1 MVSPAVKRRKLEHSD
16 SADDSDGSFAGF
28 GDTNAVALEGSDD
41 EEDASHG
48 SNDSVS
54 GLEDMEDMEDH
65 DDLSDDVD
73 AEADH
78 DHDHAL
84 RQSTKQASAAKA
96 TSAQKPPK
104 RPAPAPQDGVY
115 TAESFKSNMFKLQ
128 VDELLDQVKLRYGKK
143 EALAENAMRTLKA
156 IMEQIPSRQP
166 LSITA
171 AEKALSSAGIA
182 IPFPSPRPPKDALY
196 KLAYERPAS
205 INATGSYALKTASR
219 SEDSIAIDLVVTMPK
234 ALFQDKDY
242 LNHRYFYKRAYYL
255 ACLAAGINDS
265 KDHKFALSFDRLNGN
280 QLQPI
285 LVVRPSGNGD
295 EDNFTSSKCHINI
308 LVALPEHT
316 FAQNK
321 LLPNANC
328 IRPKG
333 SEEDTTA
340 KTLAPT
346 PFYNSTLQS
355 DANVTANLKL
365 LHATATKA
373 DAFRDACILGRVWL
387 KQRGF
392 GGHLCK
398 GGFGNFEWAAT
409 MALLLQPNAA
419 TGTQS
424 VSSAYSSYQLFK
436 ATLQFLGRGDLTKK
450 PFIFQALNITIPKN
464 QNGPVVFDGPR
475 GQNIL
480 FKMTPWSYFRLRT
493 EAKATIDMLSDT
505 VFDQF
510 DAAFILKT
518 ELLKFRYDATLEI
531 PLSAL
536 ALFPAEEDYSQR
548 LTEILQRLHSNL
560 GRGLTDRVT
569 AMTITSP
576 EEDGWWISS
585 RRPRE
590 DTGKSILVSFATDPA
605 NANRTVD
612 HGPAAEIKQEAASF
626 RKFWGEKSELRRF
639 KDGSILESIVWS
651 TKDGSAS
658 VIEQIALYVLRKHIG
673 AQAAEQAKYTTDEFS
688 CLVSA
693 GRIQAASGVT
703 PFLAIMNAFSA
714 MEKDIR
720 DLEDLPLQLRHI
732 RAADSQLRYSSI
744 EPPTAGH
751 APASVVLQFEG
762 SGRWPD
768 DLCAIQRTKIAFL
781 LRLSEL
787 LAALDSGYTSRVGLE
802 NPSQPAQNQ
811 AFLDVT
817 TSSGY
822 TFRIRIYHDREPTL
836 FDRQIKDKT
845 LDAPSR
851 ESAAASLALYKR
863 EFVNSPMHSQILQTL
878 CTRFPALSPSI
889 RLMKRWFASHLLTPH
904 FSPELIELLV
914 VRTFLQPHPWPVPAT
929 ATTGFL
935 RTLAWISRWD
945 WRHVPLIVDFSSTF
959 SANPADL
966 EDTSSKGMKAE
977 DLERLRTRFEAWRR
991 IDPAMNRV
999 VLFAATNLDEEGT
1012 TWTDRAK
1019 PEKVVAARL
1028 TALAKAA
1035 TQAIRADED
1044 RLLARANG
1052 KASASSQDSLAPES
1066 LFRTSLADYDIQI
1079 FIAPK
1084 YSLFTSSK
1092 NRTSSLQFKNLDL
1105 QKSARAGASV
1115 PLPQLF
1121 AQELLDVYGDAA
1133 LWFWDPETLDKVVG
1147 LWNPVVT
1154 GQRSWKVKPGWNSE
1168 PVKVKKGGEP
1178 AVEIRANRGAI
1189 VNEIKRLGGE
1199 LVRSVEVRE

>member
-1 MVSPAVKRRKLEHSD
+1 MAPPAVKRRKLQHGD
-16 SADDSDGSFAGF
+16 SEDTDSEVSFAASSDHNGI
-28 GDTNAVALEGSDD
+28 ALEGRAA
-41 EEDASHG
+41 EDASDA
-48 SNDSVS
+48 SDASVN
-54 GLEDMEDMEDH
+54 GLEDMDDDDDDM
-65 DDLSDDVD
+65 SDD
-73 AEADH
+73 AEQGVKPGIARH
-78 DHDHAL
+78 DG
-84 RQSTKQASAAKA
+84 TKQPPATKA
-96 TSAQKPPK
+96 TSARAQKPSK
-104 RPAPAPQDGVY
+104 RPASSLQDGVY
-115 TAESFKSNMFKLQ
+115 TSESFKSNMFKFQL
-128 VDELLDQVKLRYGKK
+128 DHLLDQVKLKYAKK
-143 EALAENAMRTLKA
+143 EAPAESAMRTLKA
-156 IMEQIPSRQP
+156 IIEHIPNRDA
-166 LSITA
+166 LSIVA
-171 AEKALSSAGIA
+171 AEKALGSAGITV
-182 IPFPSPRPPKDALY
+182 PFPSPRPPKDALY
-196 KLAYERPAS
+196 KLTYERPAS
-205 INATGSYALKTASR
+205 VNATGSYPLKTATR
-219 SEDSIAIDLVVTMPK
+219 TEDDITIDLVVTMPK
-234 ALFQDKDY
+234 GLFQDKDY

-255 ACLAAGINDS
+255 ACLAAGIKDS
-265 KDHKFALSFDRLNGN
+265 KYHKFALSYDCLNGN

-295 EDNFTSSKCHINI
+295 EDDFTSSKCRINI

-321 LLPNANC
+321 LLPSSNC

-333 SEEDTTA
+333 TDEETLI
-340 KTLAPT
+340 KTLNPT

-355 DANVTANLKL
+355 DANVTAYLKL
-365 LHATATKA
+365 LHATASKA

-392 GGHLCK
+392 GGHFCK
-398 GGFGNFEWAAT
+398 GGFGNFEWAAI
-409 MALLLQPNAA
+409 MALLLQPNAT
-419 TGTQS
+419 TGAQS

-436 ATLQFLGRGDLTKK
+436 ATLQFLGRGDLIKK
-450 PFIFQALNITIPKN
+450 PFIFRALNITIPKN
-464 QNGPVVFDGPR
+464 DIGPVVFDGPR

-480 FKMTPWSYFRLRT
+480 FKMTPWSYLRLRS

-518 ELLKFRYDATLEI
+518 ELLKFRYDATVEI
-531 PLSAL
+531 PYSAL
-536 ALFPAEEDYSQR
+536 DLASAGEEYDQR
-548 LTEILQRLHSNL
+548 LSEISRKLYTSL
-560 GRGLTDRVT
+560 GRAMSDRVT
-569 AMTITSP
+569 AMTITIP
-576 EEDGWWISS
+576 EEDSWPLTS
-585 RRPRE
+585 RRPKGDER
-590 DTGKSILVSFATDPA
+590 KSMLINFATDPA

-612 HGPAAEIKQEAASF
+612 HGPAAELKQEAASF

-639 KDGSILESIVWS
+639 KDGSILESIVWI
-651 TKDGSAS
+651 TKDGSAP
-658 VIEQIALYVLRKHIG
+658 VIEQITSYILKKHIG
-673 AQAAEQAKYTTDEFS
+673 ARVAEQAKFFIDSFS
-688 CLVSA
+688 HLVAA
-693 GRIQAASGVT
+693 GRIQGASGVA
-703 PFLAIMNAFSA
+703 PFLTIMNAFSA

-720 DLEDLPLQLRHI
+720 DLEDLPLRLRHI

-787 LAALDSGYTSRVGLE
+787 LTTLGSGYTSRVGLE

-863 EFVNSPMHSQILQTL
+863 EFVTSPLHSQVLQTL
-878 CTRFPALSPSI
+878 CTRFPALSPAI
-889 RLMKRWFASHLLTPH
+889 RLTKRWFASHLITPY

-914 VRTFLQPHPWPVPAT
+914 VRTFLQPHPWSIPAT

-945 WRHVPLIVDFSSTF
+945 WRHVPLVVDFSSTF

-977 DLERLRTRFEAWRR
+977 DLERMQTRFEAWRR

-1012 TWTDRAK
+1012 TWTDKAK

-1035 TQAIRADED
+1035 TQAVRADED
-1044 RLLARANG
+1044 CLIARANG
-1052 KASASSQDSLAPES
+1052 KATASAQATLDPES
-1066 LFRTSLADYDIQI
+1066 LFKTSVSDYDILI
-1079 FIAPK
+1079 SINPK
-1084 YSLFTSSK
+1084 YSNPKSRK
-1092 NRTSSLQFKNLDL
+1092 RTSSIQFKNLDL
-1105 QKSARAGASV
+1105 QRSTSAGASV
-1115 PLPQLF
+1115 LLPQLF
-1121 AQELLDVYGDAA
+1121 AQELLDVYGDAV
-1133 LWFWDPETLDKVVG
+1133 LWFWDSETLDQIVG

-1154 GQRSWKVKPGWNSE
+1154 GQRSWKIKPGWNSE
-1168 PVKVKKGGEP
+1168 PMRRKKDGEV
-1178 AVEIRANRGAI
+1178 AVEIKANRAAI
-1189 VNEIKRLGGE
+1189 VNEVKRLGGE
-1199 LVRSVEVRE
+1199 LVKSIDVKE

>member
-1 MVSPAVKRRKLEHSD
+1 MAPPAVKRRKLQHSD
-16 SADDSDGSFAGF
+16 SDDDSEGSFADLGDNNGAALQGSDAEDASDGS
-28 GDTNAVALEGSDD
+28 
-41 EEDASHG
+41 DAAM
-48 SNDSVS
+48 N
-54 GLEDMEDMEDH
+54 GLDDMEDDDDDMDDDSEEDFEEAE
-65 DDLSDDVD
+65 DVH
-73 AEADH
+73 ES
-78 DHDHAL
+78 
-84 RQSTKQASAAKA
+84 RKQTPAGKA

-104 RPAPAPQDGVY
+104 RPAASLQDGMY
-115 TAESFKSNMFKLQ
+115 TSESFKSNMFKLQ

-143 EALAENAMRTLKA
+143 EAPAENAMRTLKA
-156 IMEQIPSRQP
+156 MIEQIPSRDALP
-166 LSITA
+166 IAA
-171 AEKALSSAGIA
+171 AEKALSAAGIT

-205 INATGSYALKTASR
+205 INATGSYPLKTASR
-219 SEDSIAIDLVVTMPK
+219 NEQVVGIDLVVTMPK
-234 ALFQDKDY
+234 ALLQDKDY

-255 ACLAAGINDS
+255 ACLAAGIKES
-265 KDHKFALSFDRLNGN
+265 KDHKFALSFDCLNGN

-295 EDNFTSSKCHINI
+295 EDDFTTSKAQINI

-316 FAQNK
+316 FAQAK
-321 LLPNANC
+321 LLPSSNC

-333 SEEDTTA
+333 SEEETTT
-340 KTLAPT
+340 KTLTPT
-346 PFYNSTLQS
+346 PFYNSTVQS
-355 DANVTANLKL
+355 DANVTAYLKL
-365 LHATATKA
+365 LHATASKA
-373 DAFRDACILGRVWL
+373 EAFRDACTLGRVWL

-392 GGHLCK
+392 GGQLRK
-398 GGFGNFEWAAT
+398 GGFGNFEWAT
-409 MALLLQPNAA
+409 VMALLLQPNAA

-464 QNGPVVFDGPR
+464 ETGPVVFDGPR

-480 FKMTPWSYFRLRT
+480 FKMTPWSYFRLRS

-505 VFDQF
+505 LFDQF

-518 ELLKFRYDATLEI
+518 ELLKFRYDTTI
-531 PLSAL
+531 QVPLSTLDLVSAG
-536 ALFPAEEDYSQR
+536 EEYDQR
-548 LTEILQRLHSNL
+548 LIEVSRKLYTTL
-560 GRGLTDRVT
+560 GRAMGDRVT
-569 AMTITSP
+569 AITITMP
-576 EEDGWWISS
+576 EQGSWNITS
-585 RRPRE
+585 RRPQE
-590 DTGKSILVSFATDPA
+590 DQRKSILVSLGTDPA

-612 HGPAAEIKQEAASF
+612 HGPAAELKQEAASF

-639 KDGSILESIVWS
+639 KDGSILESIVWA

-658 VIEQIALYVLRKHIG
+658 VIEQIAFYILRKHIG
-673 AQAAEQAKYTTDEFS
+673 AQVAEQASFTNDAFS
-688 CLVSA
+688 HLVPA
-693 GRIQAASGVT
+693 GRIQGASGVT
-703 PFLAIMNAFSA
+703 PFLPIMNAFSA

-732 RAADSQLRYSSI
+732 RAADSQLCYSSI

-751 APASVVLQFEG
+751 TPASVVLQFEG

-787 LAALDSGYTSRVGLE
+787 LAALESGYTSRVGLE

-817 TSSGY
+817 TSAGY

-836 FDRQIKDKT
+836 FDRQIKDKS

-863 EFVNSPMHSQILQTL
+863 EFVNSPLHSQVLQTL

-889 RLMKRWFASHLLTPH
+889 RLTKRWFASHLLSPH

-977 DLERLRTRFEAWRR
+977 DLERLQTRFEAWRR

-1012 TWTDRAK
+1012 TWTDKAK

-1052 KASASSQDSLAPES
+1052 KINASTQDSLSPES
-1066 LFRTSLADYDIQI
+1066 LFTTSLTDFDITI
-1079 FIAPK
+1079 SINPK
-1084 YSLFTSSK
+1084 YSLSSK
-1092 NRTSSLQFKNLDL
+1092 KRSSTHFKNLDL
-1105 QKSARAGASV
+1105 QKSARAGSST

-1121 AQELLDVYGDAA
+1121 AQELIDIYGDSV
-1133 LWFWDPETLDKVVG
+1133 LWFWDPEALDKVVG
-1147 LWNPVVT
+1147 IWNPVVT

-1168 PVKVKKGGEP
+1168 PVKVKKGGEVS
-1178 AVEIRANRGAI
+1178 VEIKANRGAI
-1189 VNEIKRLGGE
+1189 LSEIKRLGGE
-1199 LVRSVEVRE
+1199 LVRSIEVKE